1 MVFGSEIFSPHGY
14 SQHPRQANEPLIP
27 SITPIGIDP
36 QLDTLIRVSMPSFL
50 DILST
55 KQIMEKRRCW
65 RKTQSEECCV
75 SYIAM
80 KYANHVDQLLDV
92 YV

>member
-1 MVFGSEIFSPHGY
+1 MVFGSEIFSP
-14 SQHPRQANEPLIP
+14 QHPRQANEPLIP